1 MKRHSVVPDK
11 NREPILKVLM
21 GALPVTGTVLEIGSG
36 TGQHVVFFARKLPSV
51 TWQPSELDGAA
62 LDSIAAWRREAAL
75 PNLRAPLTI
84 DVTKEVWDTQP
95 VPAIVAIDV
104 VQSSSWPACVGLL
117 GGAARYLTAGG
128 VLILYAPFI
137 QDDRPSPALEAL
149 DAELRRKNPSW
160 GVRHLEA
167 VVAVATSR
175 GLVLEQVVEM
185 DGQYLTLILR
195 RVAG

>member
-84 DVTKEVWDTQP
+84 DVTKEVWDTEP

-128 VLILYAPFI
+128 ALILYAPFI
-137 QDDRPSPALEAL
+137 QDDRPSPGLEAL

-195 RVAG
+195 RVA